1 MEKISQ
7 SEASALIQTSVF
19 SILGV
24 ELALMETF
32 HKTSPTPRTI
42 LLCPGLLPKK
52 RLKWRVLLGI
62 APKLMFLETVSV
74 CNACTVLQKVT

>member
-52 RLKWRVLLGI
+52 AKMEGSSRYRSKAYVLGDSI
-62 APKLMFLETVSV
+62 SM
-74 CNACTVLQKVT
+74 